1 MDTKFIEI
9 LERAGA
15 VFMRYGVRSVTMDD
29 VARELK
35 ISKKTLY
42 KYVKDK
48 SDLVSKIMQGQCEME
63 KIVLSEAAA
72 TAENAI
78 DELIIISSTLG
89 QKLQQM
95 NPSVLFDLE
104 KYYPEAWEVFTDH
117 KQHFILDSVRANLDR
132 GIEEGIYRDNLN
144 AEIISKLYIQKID
157 CIFDPAI
164 FPLGKFTF
172 YQIHLELM
180 RYHIRGVANEKGMD
194 YLAEKIKKDHSN
206 F

>member
-1 MDTKFIEI
+1 MDTKFLEI

-29 VARELK
+29 IAKELK

-48 SDLVSKIMQGQCEME
+48 SDLVTKIVFGQCEME
-63 KIVLSEAAA
+63 KIVLSNA
-72 TAENAI
+72 TDDAENAI
-78 DELIIISSTLG
+78 DELMLMSSTIG

-104 KYYPEAWEVFTDH
+104 KYYPEAWAVFTEH
-117 KQHFILDSVRANLDR
+117 KQGFILDSVRENLAR
-132 GIEEGIYRDNLN
+132 GMKEGIYRDNLN
-144 AEIISKLYIQKID
+144 AEIIAKLYIQKID
-157 CIFDPAI
+157 SIFDPAI
-164 FPLGKFTF
+164 FPVGKFNF

-180 RYHIRGVANEKGMD
+180 RYHIRGVANDKGMK
-194 YLAEKIKKDHSN
+194 YLAKKIAKDHSN